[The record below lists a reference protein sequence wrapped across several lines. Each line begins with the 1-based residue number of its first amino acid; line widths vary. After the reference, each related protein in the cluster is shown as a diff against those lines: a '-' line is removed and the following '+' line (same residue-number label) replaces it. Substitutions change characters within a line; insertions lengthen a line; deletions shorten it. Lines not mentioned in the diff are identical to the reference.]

1 MANTPER
8 VVPMRVIVCGVQ
20 RTGTL
25 SMRIALEQLGFS
37 NCYHMQNILENPQ
50 QEAPKWI
57 RLIEAHFSD
66 PGKGK
71 GTISKADFDAVLGN
85 FQSCVDVPPALFGVE
100 LAAMYPEAK
109 VIILN
114 REPEDWYC
122 SVSESIMA
130 SVRPTS
136 RLAKLG
142 MLFCF
147 AFDPATRAFAK
158 FGRAMSGLA
167 FRYDHRTE
175 KNKAI
180 AWYTSTYQRFRDE
193 IPEGRR
199 IEYEIQEGWGPL
211 CAYLEVP
218 VPMVR
223 DEETGEMVEA
233 PFPRANDRE
242 TFKRN
247 QAKGRE
253 KAMRRARNNLLVAVG
268 RVVLLAAAGYAGYAL
283 WKTRLGG
290 M

>member
-1 MANTPER
+1 
-8 VVPMRVIVCGVQ
+8 
-20 RTGTL
+20 
-25 SMRIALEQLGFS
+25 MRIALEQLGFS
-37 NCYHMQNILENPQ
+37 NCYHMQDILENPQ

-57 RLIEAHFSD
+57 RLIEAHFGD
-66 PGKGK
+66 GK
-71 GTISKADFDAVLGN
+71 GTISKADFDAVLGHC
-85 FQSCVDVPPALFGVE
+85 QSCVDVPPALFGVE

-114 REPEDWYC
+114 RAPEDWYC
-122 SVSESIMA
+122 SVSESIMT

-147 AFDPATRAFAK
+147 AFDPATRAFAQ

-175 KNKAI
+175 KKKAI

-193 IPEGRR
+193 IPEERR

-211 CAYLEVP
+211 CAYLQVP

-223 DEETGEMVEA
+223 DGETGG
-233 PFPRANDRE
+233 D
-242 TFKRN
+242 
-247 QAKGRE
+247 
-253 KAMRRARNNLLVAVG
+253 
-268 RVVLLAAAGYAGYAL
+268 
-283 WKTRLGG
+283 GG
-290 M
+290 GAIPAC

>member
-1 MANTPER
+1 
-8 VVPMRVIVCGVQ
+8 
-20 RTGTL
+20 
-25 SMRIALEQLGFS
+25 MRIALEQLGFS

-50 QEAPKWI
+50 REAPKWI
-57 RLIEAHFSD
+57 RLIEAHFGD

-71 GTISKADFDAVLGN
+71 GTISKADFDAVLGHC
-85 FQSCVDVPPALFGVE
+85 QSCVDVPTALFGVE

-109 VIILN
+109 VVILN
-114 REPEDWYC
+114 RDPEDWYC
-122 SVSESIMA
+122 SVSESIMT

-193 IPEGRR
+193 ILEERR
-199 IEYEIQEGWGPL
+199 IEYQIQEGWGPL

-218 VPMVR
+218 IPMVR
-223 DEETGEMVEA
+223 DEETGDMVEA

-242 TFKRN
+242 TFNKN

-253 KAMRRARNNLLVAVG
+253 KALRRARNNLLVGVG
-268 RVVLLAAAGYAGYAL
+268 RIVLMAAAGYAGYAV
-283 WKTRLGG
+283 WKRRFGL